1 MSSRVTYSR
10 IRLEISELFDFLIE
24 KMKAMFRLKGS
35 DFSTGEGGEGVY
47 VVEFKNP
54 VGIPYKKFNEFTTF
68 LLDLGF
74 MPIGDKDEKLVHN
87 DEIIFRSSI
96 YEYMNDD
103 RVRVVMVLDD
113 EIGKDKHVVYLKK
126 ILVGKTSLINNPV
139 SKEVEAVLRV
149 LERMA
154 IDYKHYVEPYSQ
166 VIEVSGHVVGARTS
180 PVFVVE
186 VGECKEIEIVGYKN
200 PKKVRVYDICN
211 RKHESVEIGNMARV
225 DYENGSLYM
234 RFFHG

>member
-1 MSSRVTYSR
+1 
-10 IRLEISELFDFLIE
+10 
-24 KMKAMFRLKGS
+24 MKAMFRLKGS
-35 DFSTGEGGEGVY
+35 DFSTGEGDGGVY
-47 VVEFKNP
+47 VIEFQNP
-54 VGIPYKKFNEFTTF
+54 VIIPYKEFNKFTTF
-68 LLDLGF
+68 LCDLGF
-74 MPIGDKDEKLVHN
+74 MPISDKDEKLVNN

-103 RVRVVMVLDD
+103 RVRVVIVLDD
-113 EIGKDKHVVYLKK
+113 EIGIDKHVVYLKK
-126 ILVGKTSLINNPV
+126 ILVGKTSLINDPV
-139 SKEVEAVLRV
+139 SEEVEAVLRV

-180 PVFVVE
+180 SVFAVE

-211 RKHESVEIGNMARV
+211 RKHESVEIGDMARV
-225 DYENGSLYM
+225 DYVNDSLYI
-234 RFFHG
+234 RFLHG

>member
-1 MSSRVTYSR
+1 MSSRVTYSW
-10 IRLEISELFDFLIE
+10 IRLEISELFGFLVD
-24 KMKAMFRLKGS
+24 KMKTMFRLKGS
-35 DFSTGEGGEGVY
+35 DFSTGEGGGDVY

-54 VGIPYKKFNEFTTF
+54 VVIPYREFNGFTSF

-74 MPIGDKDEKLVHN
+74 LPIGDKDEKIVHN

-103 RVRVVMVLDD
+103 MVRVVMVLDD

-126 ILVGKTSLINNPV
+126 IVVGKTSLINNPV
-139 SKEVEAVLRV
+139 SEEVEGVLRV

-154 IDYKHYVEPYSQ
+154 IDYKHYVEPYSR

-180 PVFVVE
+180 SVFVVK

-200 PKKVRVYDICN
+200 PKKVRVYDMCN
-211 RKHESVEIGNMARV
+211 RKHESVEIGNMIRV
-225 DYENGSLYM
+225 DYENGTLYI
-234 RFFHG
+234 RSFYG